1 MLFLSFL
8 LLTGVIMLFFAVVPL
23 YAATGE
29 RRLTSRR
36 RIGAWRGVGPRG
48 GGGLGASRPIQQHE
62 YTCRESLYSLVGP
75 TCRLTTEQGEDWH
88 TPCAAND
95 KAALALLG
103 LS

>member
-1 MLFLSFL
+1 MVLTRQGVVLSSWPSSASYLPPTAYNSYPLLLTKVVLFLAFL

-23 YAATGE
+23 YSATGE
-29 RRLTSRR
+29 R
-36 RIGAWRGVGPRG
+36 
-48 GGGLGASRPIQQHE
+48 
-62 YTCRESLYSLVGP
+62 
-75 TCRLTTEQGEDWH
+75 RLTTEQGEDWQ